1 MRLQIRYDY
10 PASPE
15 QVFAMLTDPDFL
27 RAKAESSGDTDV
39 VVEESGPAADGY
51 RFVARRTVAL
61 DVPAFAKKLLNPK
74 NVLTQTDVWADP
86 TADGTRIGSWEVEA
100 KGVPVAMSGTMTLAP
115 GPGGG
120 TVADIDGEVTSSVP
134 LVGGKFASY
143 VGKEAEADLN
153 KDHEF
158 AVRWLKERS

>member
-27 RAKAESSGDTDV
+27 RAKAENSGDTDV

-120 TVADIDGEVTSSVP
+120 TVSVAP
-134 LVGGKFASY
+134 AAPTGIRVAGSAAWHSGGGA
-143 VGKEAEADLN
+143 GGR
-153 KDHEF
+153 
-158 AVRWLKERS
+158 RWR